1 MLEHAKYKRQTQ
13 TKRKIIWGDI
23 FDIYLFLCY
32 ILSYEYNST
41 DSILDIHF
49 MICDTDPQVIQVA
62 RSVRCVYNCFL
73 ISLLR
78 IFLTAWDR
86 PVSASWAAVVPE
98 KSVLVRSTWASRTSS
113 PTMS

>member
-13 TKRKIIWGDI
+13 TKRKIIWEDI
-23 FDIYLFLCY
+23 LTYIYFLA

-41 DSILDIHF
+41 NIIILDIHF

-62 RSVRCVYNCFL
+62 RNVRCVYKCFL

-113 PTMS
+113 PTIS